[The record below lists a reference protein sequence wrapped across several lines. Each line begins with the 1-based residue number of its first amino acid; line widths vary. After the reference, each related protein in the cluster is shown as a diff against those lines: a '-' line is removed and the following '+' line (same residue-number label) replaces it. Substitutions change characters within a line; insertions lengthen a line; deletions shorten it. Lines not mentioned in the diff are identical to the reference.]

1 MQRVV
6 RWLLRCP
13 RYCWIARVSHG
24 GAMWGGEKAIILESL
39 RLQARLPTESFPVAL
54 LNRRQT
60 AEKQKVL
67 DLLKKISPVAWQH
80 IHFLGHYLFRN
91 NHQPIDLEAILAHAG
106 FD

>member
-1 MQRVV
+1 M
-6 RWLLRCP
+6 
-13 RYCWIARVSHG
+13 
-24 GAMWGGEKAIILESL
+24 
-39 RLQARLPTESFPVAL
+39 L